1 MLTEPNQN
9 EPSHSDPGSTRIWN
23 RRLIILLTILAA
35 IALAVT
41 ILWGISHITTSVLVV
56 VIAAL
61 IAYAIAPA
69 VEILHKVM
77 PRALAILLAY
87 LIVIIILGVISYY
100 VVSTAII
107 QIGVLVQGVGG
118 WLKPGNSGPISL
130 LALLLKLGLS
140 QAQINALGQQI
151 AGTLSNL
158 ASSLAGGILPL
169 LGGVAGGM
177 VNILLTV
184 VISIYLLIYG
194 ARAFSWMRNATP
206 ISRRGQLSSTIEI
219 LQRVVGGY
227 IRGQILLCTIIG
239 FLVGLGLFIIGF
251 PFAVLMGVLTFV
263 TEFIPVLGTIFA
275 GSVAIL
281 LALTLG
287 GWVLAIKVLIF
298 FVLVH
303 IFEGYILSPRL
314 IGNAVQLNPA
324 IMLIALTVGSELFG
338 VFGAIFAA
346 PTAGL
351 LQALFTAFW
360 IQYRQTHK
368 DEFSDDK
375 DDKLESTTK
384 KSDAPNSWQ
393 LPPLFQRLRTTR
405 KANVEESNDGTNHIN

>member
-1 MLTEPNQN
+1 M
-9 EPSHSDPGSTRIWN
+9 HSAPDQKQLSRTDTSPMRIWN
-23 RRLIILLTILAA
+23 SRLIILLTILAA
-35 IALAVT
+35 LALAAT

-87 LIVIIILGVISYY
+87 LIVIVILGVISYY
-100 VVSTAII
+100 VVSTAIL
-107 QIGVLVQGVGG
+107 QIGVLVQGISG

-130 LALLLKLGLS
+130 LALLLKLGLT

-194 ARAFSWMRNATP
+194 ARAFSWIRNATP
-206 ISRRGQLSSTIEI
+206 RSRRGQLGSTIEI

-227 IRGQILLCTIIG
+227 IRGQILLCTTIG
-239 FLVGLGLFIIGF
+239 FLVGVGLFIIGF

-275 GSVAIL
+275 GSVAVL
-281 LALTLG
+281 LALTQG
-287 GWVLAIKVLIF
+287 GWVMAIKVLIF
-298 FVLVH
+298 FVLIHV
-303 IFEGYILSPRL
+303 FEGYILSPRL
-314 IGNAVQLNPA
+314 IGNAVKLNPA

-351 LQALFTAFW
+351 LQALFTAIW

-368 DEFSDDK
+368 DEFSDDE
-375 DDKLESTTK
+375 DNALTSPTK
-384 KSDAPNSWQ
+384 TSDALLLKTPPN
-393 LPPLFQRLRTTR
+393 LTT
-405 KANVEESNDGTNHIN
+405 VEDNSKGD

>member
-1 MLTEPNQN
+1 MLSAPDTGP
-9 EPSHSDPGSTRIWN
+9 TRIWN

-35 IALAVT
+35 LALAVT
-41 ILWGISHITTSVLVV
+41 ILWGVSHITTSVLVV

-69 VEILHKVM
+69 VELFHKVM

-87 LIVIIILGVISYY
+87 LIVVIILGVISYY
-100 VVSTAII
+100 VVSTAIF
-107 QIGVLVQGVGG
+107 QIGVLVQGVSS
-118 WLKPGNSGPISL
+118 WLKLGNSGPISL
-130 LALLLKLGLS
+130 LALLLKLGLTH
-140 QAQINALGQQI
+140 AQINALGQQI

-194 ARAFSWMRNATP
+194 AGAFNWIRNATP
-206 ISRRGQLSSTIEI
+206 RSRRGQLGSTIEI

-239 FLVGLGLFIIGF
+239 FLVGVGLFIIGF
-251 PFAVLMGVLTFV
+251 PFAVLLGVLTFV

-275 GSVAIL
+275 GSVAVL
-281 LALTLG
+281 LALTQG
-287 GWVLAIKVLIF
+287 GWVMAIKVLIF

-314 IGNAVQLNPA
+314 IGNAVKLNPA

-368 DEFSDDK
+368 DEFSDNEDNEV
-375 DDKLESTTK
+375 ESPTK
-384 KSDAPNSWQ
+384 TSEELPMKKTSPTLTKVEDNS
-393 LPPLFQRLRTTR
+393 
-405 KANVEESNDGTNHIN
+405 KGN

>member
-1 MLTEPNQN
+1 MLSTPDQTKLSRTET
-9 EPSHSDPGSTRIWN
+9 STMRIWN
-23 RRLIILLTILAA
+23 SRLIILLTILAA
-35 IALAVT
+35 IALAAT
-41 ILWGISHITTSVLVV
+41 IFWGISHITTSVLVV

-69 VEILHKVM
+69 VEILHKIM
-77 PRALAILLAY
+77 PRALAILLPY
-87 LIVIIILGVISYY
+87 MLVIIIFGAISYS
-100 VVSTAII
+100 VVSTAIF
-107 QIGVLVQGVGG
+107 QIGVLVQSVSG
-118 WLKPGNSGPISL
+118 WLKPENSGRISL
-130 LALLLKLGLS
+130 LALLLKLGLT
-140 QAQINALGQQI
+140 QAQIEAFGQQI

-177 VNILLTV
+177 INILLTI

-194 ARAFSWMRNATP
+194 ARAVSWIRNATP
-206 ISRRGQLSSTIEI
+206 RSRRGQLGSTIEI
-219 LQRVVGGY
+219 LQHVVGGY

-239 FLVGLGLFIIGF
+239 FLVGVGLFIIGF

-281 LALTLG
+281 LALTKG
-287 GWVLAIKVLIF
+287 GWVMAIEVLIF
-298 FVLVH
+298 FVLIH
-303 IFEGYILSPRL
+303 IFEGYILAPRL
-314 IGNAVQLNPA
+314 IGNAVKLNPA

-368 DEFSDDK
+368 DEFSDNEDNE
-375 DDKLESTTK
+375 LTSPTK
-384 KSDAPNSWQ
+384 TSAGLLIKTPPTLTKVEDNS
-393 LPPLFQRLRTTR
+393 
-405 KANVEESNDGTNHIN
+405 KGD

>member
-1 MLTEPNQN
+1 MLSAPDTGP
-9 EPSHSDPGSTRIWN
+9 TRIWN
-23 RRLIILLTILAA
+23 RRLIVLLTILAA

-41 ILWGISHITTSVLVV
+41 ILWGVSHITTSVLVV

-69 VEILHKVM
+69 VEIFQKVM

-87 LIVIIILGVISYY
+87 LIVVIILGVISYY
-100 VVSTAII
+100 VVSTAIF

-130 LALLLKLGLS
+130 VALLLKLGLTH
-140 QAQINALGQQI
+140 AQINALGQQI

-194 ARAFSWMRNATP
+194 AGAFNWIRNATP
-206 ISRRGQLSSTIEI
+206 RSRRGQLGSTIEI

-227 IRGQILLCTIIG
+227 IRGQILLCTIVG
-239 FLVGLGLFIIGF
+239 FLVGLGLLIIGF

-275 GSVAIL
+275 GSVAVL
-281 LALTLG
+281 LALTQG
-287 GWVLAIKVLIF
+287 GWVMAIKVLIF

-314 IGNAVQLNPA
+314 IGNAVKLNPA

-368 DEFSDDK
+368 DEFSDDE
-375 DDKLESTTK
+375 DNEVESPTKTSEELPMKKTSPTLTTVE
-384 KSDAPNSWQ
+384 DNS
-393 LPPLFQRLRTTR
+393 
-405 KANVEESNDGTNHIN
+405 KGN

>member
-1 MLTEPNQN
+1 MLSAPNQKEQSRTDTN
-9 EPSHSDPGSTRIWN
+9 TMRIWN
-23 RRLIILLTILAA
+23 SRLVILLTILAA
-35 IALAVT
+35 IALAAT

-77 PRALAILLAY
+77 PRALAILLPY
-87 LIVIIILGVISYY
+87 LLVIIIFGAISYS
-100 VVSTAII
+100 VVSTAIF
-107 QIGVLVQGVGG
+107 QIGVLVQSISG
-118 WLKPGNSGPISL
+118 WLKPDNRGHNTL
-130 LALLLKLGLS
+130 LVLLLKVGLT
-140 QAQINALGQQI
+140 QAQIDALGQQI

-177 VNILLTV
+177 VNILLTI

-194 ARAFSWMRNATP
+194 ARAVSWIRNATP
-206 ISRRGQLSSTIEI
+206 RSRRGQLGSTIEI

-227 IRGQILLCTIIG
+227 IRGQILLCTTIG
-239 FLVGLGLFIIGF
+239 FLVGVGLFIIGF

-275 GSVAIL
+275 GSIAVL
-281 LALTLG
+281 LALTKG
-287 GWVLAIKVLIF
+287 GWIMAIEVLIF
-298 FVLVH
+298 FVLIH
-303 IFEGYILSPRL
+303 IFEGYILAPRL
-314 IGNAVQLNPA
+314 IGNAVKLNPA

-368 DEFSDDK
+368 DEFSNDEDNGLK
-375 DDKLESTTK
+375 SPTKTSEELLIKTPTTSTTVE
-384 KSDAPNSWQ
+384 DNS
-393 LPPLFQRLRTTR
+393 
-405 KANVEESNDGTNHIN
+405 KGE

>member
-1 MLTEPNQN
+1 MLSAPDTGP
-9 EPSHSDPGSTRIWN
+9 TRIWN

-41 ILWGISHITTSVLVV
+41 ILWGVSHITTSVLVV

-69 VEILHKVM
+69 VEIFQKVM

-87 LIVIIILGVISYY
+87 LIVVIILGVISYY
-100 VVSTAII
+100 VVSTAIF
-107 QIGVLVQGVGG
+107 QIGVLVQGVSG

-158 ASSLAGGILPL
+158 ASSLAGGILPF

-206 ISRRGQLSSTIEI
+206 RSRRGQLSSTIEI

-227 IRGQILLCTIIG
+227 IRGQILLCTIVG

-275 GSVAIL
+275 GSVAVL
-281 LALTLG
+281 LALTQG
-287 GWVLAIKVLIF
+287 GWVMAIKVLIF

-314 IGNAVQLNPA
+314 IGNAVKLNPA

-368 DEFSDDK
+368 DEFSDDE
-375 DDKLESTTK
+375 DNEVESPTKTSKELPVKKTSPTLTTVE
-384 KSDAPNSWQ
+384 DNS
-393 LPPLFQRLRTTR
+393 
-405 KANVEESNDGTNHIN
+405 KGN

>member
-1 MLTEPNQN
+1 MLSAPDTGP
-9 EPSHSDPGSTRIWN
+9 TRIWN
-23 RRLIILLTILAA
+23 RRLIVLLTILAT

-41 ILWGISHITTSVLVV
+41 ILWGVSHITTSVLVV

-69 VEILHKVM
+69 VEIFQKVM

-87 LIVIIILGVISYY
+87 LIVVIILGVISYY
-100 VVSTAII
+100 VVSTAIF
-107 QIGVLVQGVGG
+107 QIGVLVQGVSG
-118 WLKPGNSGPISL
+118 WLKPGNGGPISL
-130 LALLLKLGLS
+130 EALLLKLGLT

-194 ARAFSWMRNATP
+194 AGAFNWIRNATP
-206 ISRRGQLSSTIEI
+206 RSRRGQLGSTIEI

-227 IRGQILLCTIIG
+227 IRGQILLCTIVG
-239 FLVGLGLFIIGF
+239 FLVGVGLLIIGF

-275 GSVAIL
+275 GSVAVL
-281 LALTLG
+281 LALTQG
-287 GWVLAIKVLIF
+287 GWVMAIKVLIF

-314 IGNAVQLNPA
+314 IGNAVKLNPA

-368 DEFSDDK
+368 DEFSDDE
-375 DDKLESTTK
+375 DNEVESPTKTSEELPMKKTSPTLTTVE
-384 KSDAPNSWQ
+384 DNS
-393 LPPLFQRLRTTR
+393 
-405 KANVEESNDGTNHIN
+405 KGN

>member
-1 MLTEPNQN
+1 MLSAPDTGPI
-9 EPSHSDPGSTRIWN
+9 RIWN
-23 RRLIILLTILAA
+23 RRLIILLTILAT

-69 VEILHKVM
+69 VEIFQKVM

-87 LIVIIILGVISYY
+87 LIVVIILGVISYY
-100 VVSTAII
+100 VVSTAIF

-130 LALLLKLGLS
+130 LSLLLKLGLT
-140 QAQINALGQQI
+140 QAQINALGQQV

-194 ARAFSWMRNATP
+194 AHAFNWIRNATP
-206 ISRRGQLSSTIEI
+206 RSRRGQLGSTIEI

-227 IRGQILLCTIIG
+227 IRGQILLCTIVG

-275 GSVAIL
+275 GSVAVL
-281 LALTLG
+281 LALTQG
-287 GWVLAIKVLIF
+287 GWVMAIKVLIF

-314 IGNAVQLNPA
+314 IGNAVKLNPA

-368 DEFSDDK
+368 DEFSDDE
-375 DDKLESTTK
+375 DNEVESPTKTSEELPMKKTSPTLTTVE
-384 KSDAPNSWQ
+384 DNS
-393 LPPLFQRLRTTR
+393 
-405 KANVEESNDGTNHIN
+405 KGN

>member
-1 MLTEPNQN
+1 MLSAPNQKEQSRTDTN
-9 EPSHSDPGSTRIWN
+9 TMRIWN
-23 RRLIILLTILAA
+23 SRLVILLTILAA
-35 IALAVT
+35 IALAAT

-69 VEILHKVM
+69 VELLHKIM
-77 PRALAILLAY
+77 PRALAILLPY
-87 LIVIIILGVISYY
+87 LFVVIILGVISYY
-100 VVSTAII
+100 VVSTAIF
-107 QIGVLVQGVGG
+107 QIGVLVQSVSG
-118 WLKPGNSGPISL
+118 WLKPENSGRISL
-130 LALLLKLGLS
+130 LTLLLKLGLT
-140 QAQINALGQQI
+140 QAQIEAFGQQI

-177 VNILLTV
+177 VNILLTI

-194 ARAFSWMRNATP
+194 ARAVSWIRNATP
-206 ISRRGQLSSTIEI
+206 RSRRGQLGSTIEI
-219 LQRVVGGY
+219 LQHVVGGY
-227 IRGQILLCTIIG
+227 IRGQILLCTTIG
-239 FLVGLGLFIIGF
+239 FLVGVGLFIIGF

-281 LALTLG
+281 LALTKG
-287 GWVLAIKVLIF
+287 GWVMAVEVLIF
-298 FVLVH
+298 FILIH
-303 IFEGYILSPRL
+303 IFEGYILAPRL
-314 IGNAVQLNPA
+314 IGNAVKLNPA

-368 DEFSDDK
+368 DEFSDNEDNELTSPTK
-375 DDKLESTTK
+375 TSEELLMKAPPTLTTVEDNS
-384 KSDAPNSWQ
+384 KSN
-393 LPPLFQRLRTTR
+393 
-405 KANVEESNDGTNHIN
+405 

>member
-1 MLTEPNQN
+1 ML
-9 EPSHSDPGSTRIWN
+9 SASDQKKLSRTDSNPMRTWN
-23 RRLIILLTILAA
+23 SRLIILLTILAA
-35 IALAVT
+35 IALAAT
-41 ILWGISHITTSVLVV
+41 ILWGISHITSSVLVV
-56 VIAAL
+56 VIASL

-69 VEILHKVM
+69 VGILHKVM
-77 PRALAILLAY
+77 PRALAILLPY
-87 LIVIIILGVISYY
+87 LLVIILFGAISYS
-100 VVSTAII
+100 VVSTAIF
-107 QIGVLVQGVGG
+107 QIGVLVQSVSG
-118 WLKPGNSGPISL
+118 WLKPENSGRISL
-130 LALLLKLGLS
+130 LALLLKLGLT
-140 QAQINALGQQI
+140 QAQINAFGQQI

-169 LGGVAGGM
+169 LGGVVGGM
-177 VNILLTV
+177 VNILLTI

-194 ARAFSWMRNATP
+194 ARAVSWIRNATP
-206 ISRRGQLSSTIEI
+206 RSRRGQLGSTIEI

-227 IRGQILLCTIIG
+227 IRGQILLCTTIG
-239 FLVGLGLFIIGF
+239 FLVGVGLFIIGF

-281 LALTLG
+281 LALTKG
-287 GWVLAIKVLIF
+287 GWVMAIEVLIF
-298 FVLVH
+298 FVLIH
-303 IFEGYILSPRL
+303 IFEGYILAPRL
-314 IGNAVQLNPA
+314 IGNAVKLNPA

-368 DEFSDDK
+368 DEFSDDE
-375 DDKLESTTK
+375 DTELESPIKTSEELLVKIPPTLTEVE
-384 KSDAPNSWQ
+384 DNS
-393 LPPLFQRLRTTR
+393 
-405 KANVEESNDGTNHIN
+405 KGN